1 MSNLKSSN
9 GTTLFQSK
17 SRTLFLCLVFSAIL
31 FVFAVQIEWVPHL
44 NYFSSTNDDTP
55 DSFKQEHDTPSPSTP
70 PSLSSPSSP
79 LTPPSPS
86 SPSSPTKDQPLQ
98 LNGNQE
104 HNPFLTM
111 FPPRPP
117 MDQERFLAYIPH
129 SGFHNQLITLEN
141 ALRLAAM
148 LNRTL
153 LLPPLHMSHKRQA
166 LVWKVPPVLFQQWA
180 DRNRTN
186 VGYCRDHNPLLLPAP
201 TRKQLR
207 GMTEQQRR
215 ELAECTFYHQWTMA
229 PWTYFY
235 DIPKILTGVIGIG
248 GQTEPIRVFSRP
260 NMSLTWL
267 EEHLQVKDPSTEIY
281 YFNDTNRY
289 EYRIAD
295 DSETD
300 TNDTVSGWSGRYSH
314 TIPLSSL
321 LTRPERILHFGSLFA
336 TDRVEARSPKH
347 RALKSYISHNMDLWN
362 QDILDA
368 TKLAEQQ
375 IEEWRITTKR
385 SAPGFLGAHLRTAD
399 GIFERLIPTNLGR
412 IIAWLQEMTNLDQK
426 MVNNEKRHSI
436 LRKRQDP
443 LAKMLQSNKY
453 TRPTMNRK
461 SMVKREDPSEA
472 PTFLERCIDAPA
484 ESPLVFLST
493 DVHRPRQDP
502 ALTELLDQFPC
513 TMFLSDFE
521 ASLQVL
527 EKIQNPFDGVYMLPY
542 MIALMDANL
551 AAKGRHFKGT
561 ERSTF
566 SAYIMNHLWPSYH
579 PEEPESAVSAL
590 R

>member
-1 MSNLKSSN
+1 MSTLKSSN
-9 GTTLFQSK
+9 GTTILKSK

-44 NYFSSTNDDTP
+44 NYFSSTDDDISDT
-55 DSFKQEHDTPSPSTP
+55 FNQQHDNSSPSPST
-70 PSLSSPSSP
+70 S
-79 LTPPSPS
+79 PSPS
-86 SPSSPTKDQPLQ
+86 PSPPTEDHPLQ
-98 LNGNQE
+98 LNGNKE

-117 MDQERFLAYIPH
+117 MDQERFLAYVPH

-166 LVWKVPPVLFQQWA
+166 LVWKEPPILFQQWA
-180 DRNRTN
+180 DRNRTD
-186 VGYCRDHNPLLLPAP
+186 VSYCRDHNPLLLPAP

-207 GMTEQQRR
+207 GMTDQQRK
-215 ELAECTFYHQWTMA
+215 ELAECTFYHQWTVA

-235 DIPKILTGVIGIG
+235 DIPKILTGVVGVG
-248 GQTEPIRVFSRP
+248 GQTEPIRVFGRP

-281 YFNDTNRY
+281 FLNDTNRY

-295 DSETD
+295 DSETSD
-300 TNDTVSGWSGRYSH
+300 TKGAVGGWSGRYSH
-314 TIPLSSL
+314 TLTLSSL
-321 LTRPERILHFGSLFA
+321 LARPERILHFGSLFA
-336 TDRVEARSPKH
+336 TDRVEANSPNH
-347 RALKSYISHNMDLWN
+347 QALKSYISHNMDLWN

-375 IEEWRITTKR
+375 IEEWRIETKR

-399 GIFERLIPTNLGR
+399 GIFERLVPTNLGR
-412 IIAWLQEMTNLDQK
+412 ILTWLQEMTKLDQALAS
-426 MVNNEKRHSI
+426 NEKRRSI

-443 LAKMLQSNKY
+443 LAKMLSGSNKPI
-453 TRPTMNRK
+453 TILSTSRK
-461 SMVKREDPSEA
+461 VKRQDLSETV
-472 PTFLERCIDAPA
+472 PTFQERCTGAPA

-502 ALTELLDQFPC
+502 ALAELLDQFPC
-513 TMFLSDFE
+513 TMFLSDFG
-521 ASLQVL
+521 ASLQIL
-527 EKIQNPFDGVYMLPY
+527 EKIQNPIDGVYMLPY

-579 PEEPESAVSAL
+579 PNEPESAVSAL

>member
-1 MSNLKSSN
+1 MSTLKSSN
-9 GTTLFQSK
+9 GTIILKSK
-17 SRTLFLCLVFSAIL
+17 SRILFLCLVFSAIL

-44 NYFSSTNDDTP
+44 NYFSSSNDDTS
-55 DSFKQEHDTPSPSTP
+55 DTFNQQHDNSSPSLSASSSPSPSP
-70 PSLSSPSSP
+70 PTEGQL
-79 LTPPSPS
+79 
-86 SPSSPTKDQPLQ
+86 LQ
-98 LNGNQE
+98 LNGNKE

-111 FPPRPP
+111 FPPRLP

-153 LLPPLHMSHKRQA
+153 LLPPLHMSQKRQA
-166 LVWKVPPVLFQQWA
+166 LVWKEPPVLFQQWA
-180 DRNRTN
+180 DRSRTD

-207 GMTEQQRR
+207 EMTDQQRK
-215 ELAECTFYHQWTMA
+215 ELAECTFYHQWTVT

-235 DIPKILTGVIGIG
+235 DIPKILTGVVGVG
-248 GQTEPIRVFSRP
+248 GQTEPIRVFGRP

-281 YFNDTNRY
+281 FFNDTNRY

-295 DSETD
+295 DSETSD
-300 TNDTVSGWSGRYSH
+300 TKGAVGGWTGRYSH
-314 TIPLSSL
+314 TLALSSL
-321 LTRPERILHFGSLFA
+321 LARPERILHFGSLFA
-336 TDRVEARSPKH
+336 TDRVEANSPNH
-347 RALKSYISHNMDLWN
+347 LALKSYISHNMDLWN

-375 IEEWRITTKR
+375 IEEWRIATKR

-399 GIFERLIPTNLGR
+399 GIFERLVPTNLGR
-412 IIAWLQEMTNLDQK
+412 IMTWLQEMIKLDQT
-426 MVNNEKRHSI
+426 MTSNEKRRSI

-443 LAKMLQSNKY
+443 LTKMLSGSNKPFTITST
-453 TRPTMNRK
+453 TRK
-461 SMVKREDPSEA
+461 VKRQDPNETVA
-472 PTFLERCIDAPA
+472 TFLERCTGAPSV
-484 ESPLVFLST
+484 SPLVFLST
-493 DVHRPRQDP
+493 DVRRPRQDP
-502 ALTELLDQFPC
+502 ALAELLDQFPC

-521 ASLQVL
+521 ASLQIL
-527 EKIQNPFDGVYMLPY
+527 KKIQNPTDGVFMLPY

-561 ERSTF
+561 VRSTF
-566 SAYIMNHLWPSYH
+566 TAYIMNHLWPSYH
-579 PEEPESAVSAL
+579 PNEPESAVSAL
-590 R
+590 L

>member
-1 MSNLKSSN
+1 MSTLKSSN
-9 GTTLFQSK
+9 GNTILNG
-17 SRTLFLCLVFSAIL
+17 LL

-44 NYFSSTNDDTP
+44 NYFSSSDDTP
-55 DSFKQEHDTPSPSTP
+55 DTFNQHDNSSSSPSPSPST
-70 PSLSSPSSP
+70 SLS
-79 LTPPSPS
+79 PSPS
-86 SPSSPTKDQPLQ
+86 SPTEDQPLQ
-98 LNGNQE
+98 LNGNKE

-117 MDQERFLAYIPH
+117 MDQERFLAYVPH

-166 LVWKVPPVLFQQWA
+166 LVWKEPPVLFQQWA
-180 DRNRTN
+180 ERNRTD

-207 GMTEQQRR
+207 AMTEQQRK
-215 ELAECTFYHQWTMA
+215 ELAQCTFYHQWTVA

-235 DIPKILTGVIGIG
+235 DIPKILTGVVGVG
-248 GQTEPIRVFSRP
+248 GQTDPIRVFGRP

-267 EEHLQVKDPSTEIY
+267 EEHLQVKDPITEIY
-281 YFNDTNRY
+281 FFNDTNRY

-295 DSETD
+295 DSETSD
-300 TNDTVSGWSGRYSH
+300 TKDVGGWSGRYSH
-314 TIPLSSL
+314 TVALSSL
-321 LTRPERILHFGSLFA
+321 LARPERILHFGSLFA
-336 TDRVEARSPKH
+336 TDRVEASSPNH

-368 TKLAEQQ
+368 TRLAEQQ
-375 IEEWRITTKR
+375 IEEWRSATKR

-399 GIFERLIPTNLGR
+399 GIFERLVPTNLGR
-412 IIAWLQEMTNLDQK
+412 IMIWLQEMTKLDQTLAS
-426 MVNNEKRHSI
+426 NEKRRSI

-443 LAKMLQSNKY
+443 LAKVLSKSNKPIS
-453 TRPTMNRK
+453 TSTSSK
-461 SMVKREDPSEA
+461 VKRQDPRDTV
-472 PTFLERCIDAPA
+472 PTFLERCTGAPE

-493 DVHRPRQDP
+493 DVHRPREDP

-521 ASLQVL
+521 ASLQIL
-527 EKIQNPFDGVYMLPY
+527 EKIQNPIDGVYMLPY

-579 PEEPESAVSAL
+579 PDEPESAVSAL
-590 R
+590 Q

>member
-1 MSNLKSSN
+1 
-9 GTTLFQSK
+9 
-17 SRTLFLCLVFSAIL
+17 
-31 FVFAVQIEWVPHL
+31 
-44 NYFSSTNDDTP
+44 
-55 DSFKQEHDTPSPSTP
+55 
-70 PSLSSPSSP
+70 
-79 LTPPSPS
+79 
-86 SPSSPTKDQPLQ
+86 
-98 LNGNQE
+98 
-104 HNPFLTM
+104 M

-117 MDQERFLAYIPH
+117 MDQEQFLAYVPH

-166 LVWKVPPVLFQQWA
+166 LVWKEPPVLFQQWA

-186 VGYCRDHNPLLLPAP
+186 VSYCRDHNPLLLPAP

-207 GMTEQQRR
+207 GMTDQQRK
-215 ELAECTFYHQWTMA
+215 ELAECTFYHQWTVA

-235 DIPKILTGVIGIG
+235 DIPKILAGVVGVG
-248 GQTEPIRVFSRP
+248 GQTEPIRVFGRP

-281 YFNDTNRY
+281 FFNDTNRY

-295 DSETD
+295 DSETSD
-300 TNDTVSGWSGRYSH
+300 TKDAVGGWSDRYSH
-314 TIPLSSL
+314 TLTLSNL
-321 LTRPERILHFGSLFA
+321 LARPERILHFGSLFA
-336 TDRVEARSPKH
+336 TDRVEANSPNH
-347 RALKSYISHNMDLWN
+347 QALKSYISHNMDLWN

-368 TKLAEQQ
+368 TMLAEQQ
-375 IEEWRITTKR
+375 IEEWHIETKR

-399 GIFERLIPTNLGR
+399 GIFERLVPTNLGR
-412 IIAWLQEMTNLDQK
+412 IMTWLQEMTKLDQALAS
-426 MVNNEKRHSI
+426 NEKRRSI
-436 LRKRQDP
+436 LQKRQDP
-443 LAKMLQSNKY
+443 LAKMLSGSNKPI
-453 TRPTMNRK
+453 TILSTSRK
-461 SMVKREDPSEA
+461 VKRQDLGETV
-472 PTFLERCIDAPA
+472 PTFQERCTGAPA

-502 ALTELLDQFPC
+502 VLAQLLDQFPC
-513 TMFLSDFE
+513 TMFLSDFV
-521 ASLQVL
+521 ASLQIL
-527 EKIQNPFDGVYMLPY
+527 EKIQNPIDGVYMLPY

-579 PEEPESAVSAL
+579 PNEPESAVSAL